1 MDSTLK
7 SLSAGLLGCET
18 KKDRF
23 SLLQRIP
30 RQRQVFQHVSSYV
43 RPYDLDFTKAAQ
55 EFLHLSS
62 SSSRHPQSHLL
73 LCIFRG
79 FSSLRVAQRGSPSSG
94 NVQLKVLR
102 VPGMPRLLHALP
114 LV

>member
-1 MDSTLK
+1 
-7 SLSAGLLGCET
+7 
-18 KKDRF
+18 
-23 SLLQRIP
+23 
-30 RQRQVFQHVSSYV
+30 VFQHFSSYMSALMTLN
-43 RPYDLDFTKAAQ
+43 DLDFTKAVQ

-62 SSSRHPQSHLL
+62 SSSKHPQSHLL

-79 FSSLRVAQRGSPSSG
+79 FSSLRVAQRGSPSYG
-94 NVQLKVLR
+94 NVQLQVLR